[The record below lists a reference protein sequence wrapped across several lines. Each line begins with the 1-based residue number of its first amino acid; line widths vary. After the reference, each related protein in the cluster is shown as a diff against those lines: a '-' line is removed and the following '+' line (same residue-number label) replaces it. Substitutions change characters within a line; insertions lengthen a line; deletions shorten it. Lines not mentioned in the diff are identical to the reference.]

1 MNGMNYW
8 FSWQRVSAMVLRYL
22 FLMRNSWPRI
32 IELIYWPTAQMLLWG
47 FMTKF
52 LMTNSAWI
60 AQAAGVLITAVLLWD
75 ILFRGQLGV
84 SLMFFEEM
92 YARNLGHLFASPL
105 RSYEMIVALMVMSLL
120 RTMISFGGSAALA
133 VPIFGF
139 SVFSL
144 GLPLAVFFL
153 NLLINGW
160 AIGLMVVGLVMRFG
174 LGAESLAWVAIFAI
188 APITGIYYPVDTLPG
203 WLQPV
208 AHMIPA
214 SHVFEGMRALL
225 MDQSVRYDL
234 MANAFALNLLYM
246 IFGVGMF
253 LVSFRAARQRNLL
266 LQVGE

>member
-1 MNGMNYW
+1 MSRMQTW
-8 FSWQRVSAMVLRYL
+8 FSWQRVGAMVLRYL
-22 FLMRNSWPRI
+22 FLMRNSWPRL
-32 IELIYWPTAQMLLWG
+32 IELVYWPTAQMLLWG

-52 LMTNSAWI
+52 LMTNSWWV

-92 YARNLGHLFASPL
+92 YARNLGHLFASQL
-105 RSYEMIVALMVMSLL
+105 RSYEMVVALVTMSLL
-120 RTMISFGGSAALA
+120 RTLISFGGSAALA

-144 GLPLAVFFL
+144 GLPLAGFFL

-188 APITGIYYPVDTLPG
+188 APIAGIYYPVDTLPG

-208 AHMIPA
+208 SHMIPA
-214 SHVFEGMRALL
+214 SHVFEGMRAL
-225 MDQSVRYDL
+225 MMTQTVRYDL
-234 MANAFALNLLYM
+234 MLNALGLNLVYM
-246 IFGVGMF
+246 TFGVVMF